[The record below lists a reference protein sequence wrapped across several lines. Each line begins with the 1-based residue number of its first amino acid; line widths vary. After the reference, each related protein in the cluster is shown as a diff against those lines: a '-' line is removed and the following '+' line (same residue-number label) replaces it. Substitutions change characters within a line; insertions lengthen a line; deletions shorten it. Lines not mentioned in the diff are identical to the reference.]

1 MSTAFESAASSIANV
16 ANGRLTA
23 EDLLGLASSKDFE
36 LVDGLLVEREMGNIA
51 SEIAGYL
58 CGLISIFC
66 RKNRLGWVC
75 GSDGGFIFQRDGK
88 DNVRRPDISFFKSG
102 RLPAGQSRAQGYER
116 ISPDLAVEVLS
127 PNDLASEV
135 DVKVEEYL
143 SVGVRLIWIINPI
156 SRTVTVIRLDG
167 SLSRLHETE
176 QLDGENVL
184 PGFTCSIAD
193 ILEIASA

>member
-1 MSTAFESAASSIANV
+1 MSTVFEPIIRSNV
-16 ANGRLTA
+16 DLTVD
-23 EDLLGLASSKDFE
+23 DLLGLPSAKDFE
-36 LVDGLLVEREMGNIA
+36 LVDGQLVRREMGNIS

-116 ISPDLAVEVLS
+116 IAPDLAVEVLS

-143 SVGVRLIWIINPI
+143 TVGVRLIWIINPF
-156 SRTVTVIRLDG
+156 SRTVTVFRLDG
-167 SLSRLHETE
+167 AMSRLHETD

-184 PGFTCSIAD
+184 PGFTCSIAE
-193 ILEIASA
+193 ILEIAPA